1 MGFFSRFENK
11 MEDTFEGAAGK
22 MSKAP
27 ISPVQIAKKAEKQ
40 MRREVMVG
48 AGREYAP
55 TLYTV
60 LVNPD
65 DDARLFGYY
74 PTLAGE
80 IETYLDAKAAQ
91 EGYIMDGAPL
101 VRFVVD
107 DGLKHG
113 KLDVIAELVSAPI
126 VSQLRNEELQRYGLL
141 PNQSQHPAPYAQQPQ
156 GQPQGGYDD
165 GNWDQGPNGYGAY
178 ENDNWDNNQNGYDEY
193 ADGEGYEGYAGYDGR
208 DGYDAYADSIN
219 PEPEPA
225 APQRKPP
232 LPYVPEEEIDRSIDY
247 GEYTFNSED
256 FEDYREKAMNSSE
269 FGEEIDYPQAYGQQ
283 SAPVADPQSQQ
294 PAQRQ
299 TPNTVTFTGGEGAAP
314 NQHVVHARITDLTY
328 QRSYDLAGTSV
339 TIGRETYND
348 IVVQDINASR
358 KHAELRLNHQGIW
371 TITDLKS
378 MNGTLVNGISVASH
392 PLYPG
397 DVITIG
403 KTDFEFT
410 VY

>member
-1 MGFFSRFENK
+1 MGIFSKFENR

-40 MRREVMVG
+40 MRRETMVG

-80 IETYLDAKAAQ
+80 TETYLSAKAMQ
-91 EGYIMDGAPL
+91 EGLVMDGDPL

-107 DGLKHG
+107 DGLRHG
-113 KLDVIAELVSAPI
+113 KFDVIAELVAAPI
-126 VSQLRNEELQRYGLL
+126 VAQLRDEEMQRYGIAPH
-141 PNQSQHPAPYAQQPQ
+141 PNYAQPQAYQQPQ
-156 GQPQGGYDD
+156 QGYPAQNQQAGDAW
-165 GNWDQGPNGYGAY
+165 GNGYAAY
-178 ENDNWDNNQNGYDEY
+178 VQ
-193 ADGEGYEGYAGYDGR
+193 
-208 DGYDAYADSIN
+208 
-219 PEPEPA
+219 PEPQPA
-225 APQRKPP
+225 PPQRKPP

-256 FEDYREKAMNSSE
+256 FEDYRDKAIQSGE
-269 FGEEIDYPQAYGQQ
+269 FNDEDGFAYPQAYNESLQAETQ
-283 SAPVADPQSQQ
+283 VPEEPMQ
-294 PAQRQ
+294 PA
-299 TPNTVTFTGGEGAAP
+299 NTAAFVGGAQPVP
-314 NQHVVHARITDLTY
+314 NQNAVRARIVDLAY
-328 QRSYDLAGTSV
+328 QRSYDLAGTLV
-339 TIGRETYND
+339 TMGRESHND

-358 KHAELRLNHQGIW
+358 KHAELRLNAQGIW

-378 MNGTLVNGISVASH
+378 MNGTLVNGVSIASH

-397 DVITIG
+397 DIVTIG
-403 KTDFEFT
+403 KTDFQFT
-410 VY
+410 IA

>member
-1 MGFFSRFENK
+1 MGIFSRFENR

-40 MRREVMVG
+40 MRRETMVG

-80 IETYLDAKAAQ
+80 IETYLSAKAMQ
-91 EGYIMDGAPL
+91 DGLVMDGEPL

-107 DGLKHG
+107 SKLRHG
-113 KLDVIAELVSAPI
+113 KFDVIAELVSAPI
-126 VSQLRNEELQRYGLL
+126 VEQLRNEEMQRYGLAPHKNPY
-141 PNQSQHPAPYAQQPQ
+141 PNQPQQQVPAQPEEDYADVEWDR
-156 GQPQGGYDD
+156 GYGYDD
-165 GNWDQGPNGYGAY
+165 AANFGPDEGYGY
-178 ENDNWDNNQNGYDEY
+178 
-193 ADGEGYEGYAGYDGR
+193 EGYEGYDNYDDQEAYDG
-208 DGYDAYADSIN
+208 YAAYLE
-219 PEPEPA
+219 PEPEPEPPA
-225 APQRKPP
+225 RKPP

-256 FEDYREKAMNSSE
+256 FEDYREKARNS
-269 FGEEIDYPQAYGQQ
+269 GELDEQGVEQPQAYGQQ
-283 SAPVADPQSQQ
+283 RPQALSNQQ
-294 PAQRQ
+294 VQQRQ
-299 TPNTVTFTGGEGAAP
+299 APNTVTFAGNDNAP
-314 NQHVVHARITDLTY
+314 NRRVVHATITDLTY
-328 QRSYDLAGTSV
+328 HRSYDLAGTSV
-339 TIGRETYND
+339 TMGRETFND
-348 IVVQDINASR
+348 IVVNDINASR
-358 KHAELRLNHQGIW
+358 KHAELQLNPQGLW
-371 TITDLKS
+371 VITDLKS
-378 MNGTLVNGISVASH
+378 MNGTFVNGISVASH

-397 DVITIG
+397 DIVTIG

-410 VY
+410 VS

>member
-1 MGFFSRFENK
+1 MGIFSKFENR

-40 MRREVMVG
+40 MKRETMVG

-80 IETYLDAKAAQ
+80 TETYLSAKAMQ
-91 EGYIMDGAPL
+91 EGLVMDGDPL

-107 DGLKHG
+107 DGLRHG
-113 KLDVIAELVSAPI
+113 KFDVIAELVAAPI
-126 VSQLRNEELQRYGLL
+126 IAQLRDEEMQRYGI
-141 PNQSQHPAPYAQQPQ
+141 APRQQYAQQAPYQQQYQQPQAAAQGYQQPQAAPQ
-156 GQPQGGYDD
+156 GYQQSGYTNDAWGGGY
-165 GNWDQGPNGYGAY
+165 A
-178 ENDNWDNNQNGYDEY
+178 EY
-193 ADGEGYEGYAGYDGR
+193 VQ
-208 DGYDAYADSIN
+208 

-225 APQRKPP
+225 PQPRKPP

-256 FEDYREKAMNSSE
+256 FEDYRDKAADSGE
-269 FGEEIDYPQAYGQQ
+269 FVDDSYAYPQ
-283 SAPVADPQSQQ
+283 SVAEPEPQ
-294 PAQRQ
+294 PAPQQ
-299 TPNTVTFTGGEGAAP
+299 QANTVAFAGGGAP
-314 NQHVVHARITDLTY
+314 SQNVVRARIIDLAY
-328 QRSYDLAGTSV
+328 QRPYDLAGTII
-339 TIGRETYND
+339 TMGRDSHND

-358 KHAELRLNHQGIW
+358 KHAELRLTAQGIW
-371 TITDLKS
+371 TITDMKS
-378 MNGTLVNGISVASH
+378 MNGTLVNGISIASH

-403 KTDFEFT
+403 KTDFQFT
-410 VY
+410 IA

>member
-1 MGFFSRFENK
+1 MGIFSKFENR

-40 MRREVMVG
+40 MKRETMVG

-80 IETYLDAKAAQ
+80 TETYLSAKAMQ
-91 EGYIMDGAPL
+91 EGLVMDGDPL

-107 DGLKHG
+107 DGLRHG
-113 KLDVIAELVSAPI
+113 KFDVIAELVAAPI
-126 VSQLRNEELQRYGLL
+126 VAQLRDEEMQRYGI
-141 PNQSQHPAPYAQQPQ
+141 APRQQYAPQQGYYQQEQQ
-156 GQPQGGYDD
+156 GYQQQETYAGDA
-165 GNWDQGPNGYGAY
+165 WAYG
-178 ENDNWDNNQNGYDEY
+178 Y
-193 ADGEGYEGYAGYDGR
+193 ADFVE
-208 DGYDAYADSIN
+208 

-225 APQRKPP
+225 PPQRKPP

-256 FEDYREKAMNSSE
+256 FEDYRDKAVDSGE
-269 FGEEIDYPQAYGQQ
+269 FVDDGYAYPQAYNEQQ
-283 SAPVADPQSQQ
+283 AAGPVTQPQQQ
-294 PAQRQ
+294 A
-299 TPNTVTFTGGEGAAP
+299 NTVTFAGGAGNPAP
-314 NQHVVHARITDLTY
+314 NQRIVHARIVDLVY
-328 QRSYDLAGTSV
+328 QRPYDLAGTII
-339 TIGRETYND
+339 TMGRESHND

-358 KHAELRLNHQGIW
+358 KHAELRLNAQGIW

-378 MNGTLVNGISVASH
+378 MNGTFVNGISIASH

-403 KTDFEFT
+403 KTDFQFT
-410 VY
+410 VF